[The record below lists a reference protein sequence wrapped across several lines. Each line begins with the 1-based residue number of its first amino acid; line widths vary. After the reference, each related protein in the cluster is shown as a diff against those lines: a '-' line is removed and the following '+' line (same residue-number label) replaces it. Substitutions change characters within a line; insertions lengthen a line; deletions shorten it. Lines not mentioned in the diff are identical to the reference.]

1 MTAEPTTSSS
11 EITTDNWGPSSS
23 SSSISVTQLSTSDSS
38 CAHASPSYTSDSA
51 SSECE
56 PTATSLL
63 YKLRPPRASDLSR
76 KRKVHSNPPPPAGK
90 KRSSGTSRKFDPVS
104 VSPSAPSKWV
114 VQLKTLVES
123 QRRKLLV
130 LPSFWCCDSLA
141 TVYKLYSHLVHRQLA
156 EHVDYVII
164 ASCLCHNYVI

>member
-11 EITTDNWGPSSS
+11 VITTDNWGPSSS

-38 CAHASPSYTSDSA
+38 CAHASSSYTSDSA

-63 YKLRPPRASDLSR
+63 YKLRPPTASDLSR

-104 VSPSAPSKWV
+104 VSPSHRASEFPNEE
-114 VQLKTLVES
+114 LVES
-123 QRRKLLV
+123 GGKLLV